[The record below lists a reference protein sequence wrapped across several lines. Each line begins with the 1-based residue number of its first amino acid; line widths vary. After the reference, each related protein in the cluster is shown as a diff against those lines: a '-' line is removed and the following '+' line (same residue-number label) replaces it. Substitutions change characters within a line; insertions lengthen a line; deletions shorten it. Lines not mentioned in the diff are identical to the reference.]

1 MSALFF
7 VLRFSTFCA
16 MFLVDCDQGFFDLN
30 MCVHSNLGV
39 PFIFAYNLN
48 CIFESVRR
56 ESFRVFHFIL
66 VYSFLVKLNFL
77 YMVPPECG
85 LSDTEVFF
93 WRNGGST
100 HQHLFVDL
108 PRAQAKNLLSSALSI

>member
-66 VYSFLVKLNFL
+66 VYYFLIKPNFL

-85 LSDTEVFF
+85 LSNTEVFF
-93 WRNGGST
+93 FGAKRWVHTSGKSEVST
-100 HQHLFVDL
+100 HPSCNH
-108 PRAQAKNLLSSALSI
+108 KNSICL